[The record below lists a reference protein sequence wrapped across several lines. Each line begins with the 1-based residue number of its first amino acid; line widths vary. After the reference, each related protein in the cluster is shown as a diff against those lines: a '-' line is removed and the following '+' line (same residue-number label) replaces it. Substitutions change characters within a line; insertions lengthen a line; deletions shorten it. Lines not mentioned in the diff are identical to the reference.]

1 MENLKNAISLLN
13 SVKSTMETIFV
24 VGIDN
29 QDKFVGCATAVS
41 RVADLITKYIQ
52 LQEAAAQ
59 DRQKGAEEKDVAG
72 DG

>member
-52 LQEAAAQ
+52 LQEAADQ
-59 DRQKGAEEKDVAG
+59 ERQKGAEEKDVAG
-72 DG
+72 NG

>member
-1 MENLKNAISLLN
+1 MENLKNAISLLH
-13 SVKSTMETIFV
+13 SVESTMDTISV

-41 RVADLITKYIQ
+41 RVEDLITKYIQ

-59 DRQKGAEEKDVAG
+59 DRQKDEEEKDVAG

>member
-13 SVKSTMETIFV
+13 SVKSTMDTIFV

-52 LQEAAAQ
+52 LQEAANQ
-59 DRQKGAEEKDVAG
+59 DSPKDAEEKDVAG
-72 DG
+72 NG